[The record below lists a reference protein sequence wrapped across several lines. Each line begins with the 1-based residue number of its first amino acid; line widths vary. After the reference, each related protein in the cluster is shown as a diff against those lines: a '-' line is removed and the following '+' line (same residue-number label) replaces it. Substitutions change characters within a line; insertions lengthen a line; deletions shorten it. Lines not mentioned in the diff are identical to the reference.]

1 LSFFLHTRNRK
12 NKRLISDRKNLS
24 TRNFVELLS
33 QFAVIRHEGVEDG
46 VRKTGAYEELSD
58 SELLQLSS
66 KGNEGAFLTLFRR
79 HEGPVFRFAL
89 HMSGRRETA
98 EEVTQEVFLT
108 LLSDGKLYAE
118 EQGTVQGYLI
128 GVARNKV
135 RRHLAD
141 ARVFD
146 SAELEEPSSSGTDL
160 LNDLSKGQ
168 EIEGL
173 RTAILSL
180 PPNYRE
186 VVVLCDLED
195 LTYAQAAQ
203 QLNCAIGTVRSRL
216 HRARAILSMK
226 LRKCERCRV

>member
-1 LSFFLHTRNRK
+1 
-12 NKRLISDRKNLS
+12 
-24 TRNFVELLS
+24 VEPFR
-33 QFAVIRHEGVEDG
+33 QFAVIPLESIEDG
-46 VRKTGAYEELSD
+46 VRNTRPNEELSD
-58 SELLQLSS
+58 GELLRLSS
-66 KGNEGAFLTLFRR
+66 KGNENAFLTLFRR

-108 LLSDGKLYAE
+108 LLSEEKLYAE
-118 EQGTVQGYLI
+118 ERGALQGYLI

-135 RRHLAD
+135 RRHLAE

-146 SAELEEPSSSGTDL
+146 SAELGQPSSSGADL
-160 LNDLSKGQ
+160 LEHLSKGQ

-173 RTAILSL
+173 RSAILSL

-195 LTYAQAAQ
+195 VTYAQAAQ
-203 QLNCAIGTVRSRL
+203 QLGCAVGTVRSRL
-216 HRARAILSMK
+216 HRARAILSAK

>member
-1 LSFFLHTRNRK
+1 
-12 NKRLISDRKNLS
+12 
-24 TRNFVELLS
+24 VEPLS

-46 VRKTGAYEELSD
+46 VRKTRAYEELSD
-58 SELLQLSS
+58 GELLQLSS
-66 KGNEGAFLTLFRR
+66 KGSEDAFLTLFRR

-108 LLSDGKLYAE
+108 LLSGEKLYAE
-118 EQGTVQGYLI
+118 VRGALQGYLI

-135 RRHLAD
+135 RRHLA
-141 ARVFD
+141 ATRVFD
-146 SAELEEPSSSGTDL
+146 SAGLGQPSSSGPDL
-160 LNDLSKGQ
+160 LEDLSKGQ

-173 RTAILSL
+173 RSAILSL

-186 VVVLCDLED
+186 VVVLCDLQD
-195 LTYAQAAQ
+195 VAYAQAAQ
-203 QLNCAIGTVRSRL
+203 QLGCAVGTVRSRL
-216 HRARAILSMK
+216 HRARAILSAK

>member
-1 LSFFLHTRNRK
+1 
-12 NKRLISDRKNLS
+12 
-24 TRNFVELLS
+24 VEPLS

-46 VRKTGAYEELSD
+46 VRKTRAYEELSD
-58 SELLQLSS
+58 GELLQLSS
-66 KGNEGAFLTLFRR
+66 KGNEDAFLALFRR

-108 LLSDGKLYAE
+108 LLSGGKLYAE
-118 EQGTVQGYLI
+118 EHGALQAYLI

-135 RRHLAD
+135 RRHLAETQ
-141 ARVFD
+141 VFD
-146 SAELEEPSSSGTDL
+146 SAGLGQPSSSGADL
-160 LNDLSKGQ
+160 LEDLSKGQ

-173 RTAILSL
+173 RSAILSL

-195 LTYAQAAQ
+195 VTYAQAAQ
-203 QLNCAIGTVRSRL
+203 QLGCAVGTVRSRL
-216 HRARAILSMK
+216 HRARAILSAK